1 MRRRFI
7 GLAILALVTV
17 GTSASP
23 SPQQQPCLHDAN
35 ETPDQAARR
44 REALGATRNV
54 NNIQANQPGSQSRQ
68 YFAHEQLASSPFVQ
82 KNAANAQIA
91 VMNFAPGAEIL
102 PGWKL
107 TLDVTREGY
116 WFMIKDVSDP
126 CGFTWISN
134 QNGLIYKAEHLR

>member
-1 MRRRFI
+1 MRRRFT

-17 GTSASP
+17 GASASP
-23 SPQQQPCLHDAN
+23 SRQQQTCLHDAN

-44 REALGATRNV
+44 KEALGATRAV
-54 NNIQANQPGSQSRQ
+54 NNIQANQPGSASRQ
-68 YFAHEQLASSPFVQ
+68 YFTHDQLGTSPFVQ
-82 KNAANAQIA
+82 KSAANPQVA

-107 TLDVTREGY
+107 TLDVTRDGY

-134 QNGLIYKAEHLR
+134 QIGLIYKAEHLR

>member
-1 MRRRFI
+1 MRVVKLFV
-7 GLAILALVTV
+7 AIVFVALT
-17 GTSASP
+17 GPAFA
-23 SPQQQPCLHDAN
+23 QQACLHDVN

-68 YFAHEQLASSPFVQ
+68 YFAHEQLASAPFVQ

>member
-1 MRRRFI
+1 MRRPFL
-7 GLAILALVTV
+7 GLAILAVMTV
-17 GTSASP
+17 GASASP
-23 SPQQQPCLHDAN
+23 PSRQQSCLHDAN
-35 ETPDQAARR
+35 ETPDQAVRR
-44 REALGATRNV
+44 KEALGAARTV
-54 NNIQANQPGSQSRQ
+54 NNIEANQPGSASRQ
-68 YFAHEQLASSPFVQ
+68 YFAHEQLASAPFVQ

-107 TLDVTREGY
+107 TLDVTRDGY

-134 QNGLIYKAEHLR
+134 QVGLIYKAEHLR

>member
-1 MRRRFI
+1 MRLVKQLVAI
-7 GLAILALVTV
+7 GFVALTAPVF
-17 GTSASP
+17 A
-23 SPQQQPCLHDAN
+23 QQQTCLHDAN
-35 ETPDQAARR
+35 ETPDQAVRR

>member
-1 MRRRFI
+1 MRVVRLFVAIGAI
-7 GLAILALVTV
+7 GLVALT
-17 GTSASP
+17 AP
-23 SPQQQPCLHDAN
+23 LFAQQTCLHDAN

-54 NNIQANQPGSQSRQ
+54 NNIQANQPGSLSRQ
-68 YFAHEQLASSPFVQ
+68 YFTHDQLGSSPFLQ
-82 KNAANAQIA
+82 KNAANPQIA
-91 VMNFAPGAEIL
+91 VMNLAPGAEIL

-107 TLDVTREGY
+107 TLDVTRDGY

-134 QNGLIYKAEHLR
+134 QIGLIYKAEHLR